1 MKEQKN
7 IYRVA
12 IFVAILVVFLGIVWV
27 QVQNQSQKRY
37 QVQFFDC
44 FDTVTTITGYA
55 KNQEEFSEKMDLLKE
70 KLLYY
75 HQLYDIYHT
84 YDGIKN
90 LKSINDAAGTEP
102 VKVESEIIEL
112 LKFGKELYEKTGGK
126 IHIA

>member
-75 HQLYDIYHT
+75 HQL
-84 YDGIKN
+84 
-90 LKSINDAAGTEP
+90 
-102 VKVESEIIEL
+102 
-112 LKFGKELYEKTGGK
+112 
-126 IHIA
+126 